1 MNKNGVFAAI
11 RTAAATHHLLT
22 VGTVLCVAASVG
34 ASLLPPLLL
43 ARVVDRLTVGSGLTF
58 LAVQGYFCSLALEGL
73 LSSAQESLLVL
84 FGQKMTHALR
94 SEMSRKLTQL
104 PAL

>member
-43 ARVVDRLTVGSGLTF
+43 ARVVDRLPVGSGLTF
-58 LAVQGYFCSLALEGL
+58 LAVRGFACAGVTAFFRAGKPARAVRPENDP
-73 LSSAQESLLVL
+73 
-84 FGQKMTHALR
+84 R
-94 SEMSRKLTQL
+94 

>member
-1 MNKNGVFAAI
+1 MCRSVGCGVAGS
-11 RTAAATHHLLT
+11 AAAAGPCGRPTERRR
-22 VGTVLCVAASVG
+22 GTDFFAVL
-34 ASLLPPLLL
+34 
-43 ARVVDRLTVGSGLTF
+43 
-58 LAVQGYFCSLALEGL
+58 GYFCSLALEGI

-104 PAL
+104 PASTLAGRIPAR